1 MRYFPKFECRKVSIT
16 TEGTSALLTS
26 QEVDNNRFPEKSIL

>member
-26 QEVDNNRFPEKSIL
+26 QEVDNRFPEKSIL